1 MKDETGSRRFWIIPT
16 ENCDIE
22 KMKDIN
28 IDDFWGAVYSLYKS
42 EKVTYW
48 LTKEENEA
56 LINSNMNFNVENDI
70 SIALDETFNWEQN
83 KIAWKVYTVTELC
96 NILDIKE
103 KKALKNEMERRK
115 LRFGAHR
122 DNYNCNPKKGYKLPN
137 INEKEGTKV
146 TDDLNCMPF

>member
-1 MKDETGSRRFWIIPT
+1 
-16 ENCDIE
+16 
-22 KMKDIN
+22 
-28 IDDFWGAVYSLYKS
+28 
-42 EKVTYW
+42 
-48 LTKEENEA
+48 
-56 LINSNMNFNVENDI
+56 MNFNVENDI

-96 NILDIKE
+96 NILYIKE